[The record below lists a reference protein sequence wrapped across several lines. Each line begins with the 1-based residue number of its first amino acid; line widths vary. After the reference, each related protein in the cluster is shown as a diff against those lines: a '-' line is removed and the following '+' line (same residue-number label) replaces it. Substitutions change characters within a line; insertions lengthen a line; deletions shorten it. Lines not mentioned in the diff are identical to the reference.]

1 MKQTIRLFFTALL
14 FSLALIGSAQARSDI
29 KDGNAMVK
37 PEKGVKFSIDGA
49 TLGKAELY
57 GYIADLRDTDKIT
70 GVVLK
75 KGGDDEQRRIIG
87 SIAKALGLKSFEQD
101 GRELKD
107 IPQPQDTP
115 KPPPIESAEPAAAG
129 SDTH

>member
-1 MKQTIRLFFTALL
+1 MSWA
-14 FSLALIGSAQARSDI
+14 SDI
-29 KDGNAMVK
+29 DKASKLLGIGVTKMVRLISLHI
-37 PEKGVKFSIDGA
+37 F
-49 TLGKAELY
+49 
-57 GYIADLRDTDKIT
+57 T

-115 KPPPIESAEPAAAG
+115 KAPPIENAEPAAAS